1 MGSDIWLEMY
11 ANSAIKIMTERKK
24 KKKKNIYI
32 YIYVYIYIYIYIYIC
47 NNGVK
52 DTNFNLDKRLWKAKV
67 T

>member
-1 MGSDIWLEMY
+1 MGSDIWLEKY

-24 KKKKNIYI
+24 
-32 YIYVYIYIYIYIYIC
+32 IYIC

-52 DTNFNLDKRLWKAKV
+52 DTNFNLDKRLWKGKV

>member
-1 MGSDIWLEMY
+1 MGSDIWLEKY
-11 ANSAIKIMTERKK
+11 ANSAIKIMTERK
-24 KKKKNIYI
+24 N
-32 YIYVYIYIYIYIYIC
+32 IYIYIC